1 MPLPALLVPALLAGA
16 TVIGNIASGYFQGE
30 ASKDAANTQSEAAQ
44 AGIDEQRRQFDAIQQ
59 LLNPYVEAGG
69 NALQQQQALAG
80 TLGQAAQQEA
90 LNSIQSGSEFRSL
103 VQQGENSILQNASAT
118 GGLRGGNIQSS
129 LAQFRPALLN
139 NLINQ
144 KYQQLG
150 GLSQMGQSSAAGVGS
165 AGQSSANNI
174 TNLLGQQGQAIAQGQ
189 IGQGNA
195 LANIPGAI
203 TGGLGLFT
211 GLGGFDGVS
220 RLGGSGPINPGSIL
234 AGNGNTGS
242 YL

>member
-1 MPLPALLVPALLAGA
+1 MALPAFLVPALISAA
-16 TVIGNIASGYFQGE
+16 SVIGSAVSGYFQGE
-30 ASKDAANTQSEAAQ
+30 AEKEAAKTQSKAAQ
-44 AGIDEQRRQFDAIQQ
+44 SGIDEQRRQFDAIQS
-59 LLNPYVEAGG
+59 LLNPYVEAGN

-90 LNSIQSGSEFRSL
+90 LSGIQSGSEFKSL
-103 VQQGENSILQNASAT
+103 TQQGENSILQNASAT
-118 GGLRGGNIQSS
+118 GGLRGGNVQSS

-150 GLSQMGQSSAAGVGS
+150 GLSQMGQASAAGVGS
-165 AGQSSANNI
+165 AGQASANNI

-211 GLGGFDGVS
+211 GLGGF
-220 RLGGSGPINPGSIL
+220 GGSGPINPEGLIS
-234 AGNGNTGS
+234 GNGNTGS